1 MNNVVAHGV
10 DLVDSGRL
18 AGSIERHG
26 AKFLDRVYTPHEQAY
41 CKTRRKSE
49 IQSLAGRFAVKEA
62 VLKVLGTGWAKGIA
76 WTDVEVYNEES
87 GQPRVRLDGMCAQ
100 IAGEQGIGEIL
111 ISISHIDTHA
121 IASAIA
127 LAAVPE
133 KSDA

>member
-1 MNNVVAHGV
+1 M
-10 DLVDSGRL
+10 
-18 AGSIERHG
+18 
-26 AKFLDRVYTPHEQAY
+26 
-41 CKTRRKSE
+41 
-49 IQSLAGRFAVKEA
+49 AGRFAVKEA